1 VISLRS
7 RSVHDTHDIATA
19 IAGLVRPRDLV
30 VLSGGMGAGKTAFT
44 VGFAKALGVS
54 DDEHVS
60 SPTFTL
66 VHTYSTGR
74 IPMHH
79 ADLYRLGSLGE
90 VADLGLREQVD
101 LGAVALVEWGDVAHE
116 VLGDSLVIHLENDL
130 DDDDARD
137 ISVSVVGHDWDARWE
152 RLRDA
157 VRSWTVRS

>member
-1 VISLRS
+1 MISLRS
-7 RSVHDTHDIATA
+7 RSVQETHA
-19 IAGLVRPRDLV
+19 IASAIASVVRPRDMV

-44 VGFAKALGVS
+44 VGFARALGVN

-74 IPMHH
+74 IPLHH

-101 LGAVALVEWGDVAHE
+101 LGAVALVEWGDVAQD
-116 VLGDSLVIHLENDL
+116 VLGDCLVIHLENDL

-137 ISVSVVGHDWDARWE
+137 ITISVRGHDWDARWE

-157 VRSWTVRS
+157 VRTWTVQS